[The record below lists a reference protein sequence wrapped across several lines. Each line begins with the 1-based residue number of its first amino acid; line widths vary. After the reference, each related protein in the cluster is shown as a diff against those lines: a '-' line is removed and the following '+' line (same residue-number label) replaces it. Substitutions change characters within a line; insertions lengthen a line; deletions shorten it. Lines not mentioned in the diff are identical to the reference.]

1 MWYGE
6 AQSANFI
13 LTGSK
18 PQMLRRKNIRVL
30 LAILILS
37 GMMIVLACG
46 VGTLLTVWLHFKS
59 VPSRPAEIAPS
70 DLLDVLE
77 VHFIDVGQGEAIL
90 IETTNG
96 DVVLIDGGENN
107 GKALAYLQHEH
118 INEIDLIFV
127 THPHADHSGGLVEI

>member
-46 VGTLLTVWLHFKS
+46 VGTLLTVCLDFNV
-59 VPSRPAEIAPS
+59 VPSRPVEVGAS
-70 DLLDVLE
+70 DLLEVLE
-77 VHFIDVGQGEAIL
+77 LQFIGVGQGDAVL

-96 DVVLIDGGENN
+96 GVVLIDGGENN
-107 GKALAYLQHEH
+107 GKALAYRQQEH
-118 INEIDLIFV
+118 INEVDVMCV
-127 THPHADHSGGLVEI
+127 TLPHADRIGGLVEI